1 MELTAIRIQKS
12 PLAEGRLR
20 LVGTV
25 AYDDQV
31 RPPEEYWFDVPERQ
45 AASLSVSGNPW
56 AVVLLPLAIT
66 LGEPLRLAL
75 PVDGILLENLQELQR
90 IWACWYPHLRPVPL
104 NAAVSD
110 PTQRTDKGRTAA
122 FFSGGVDS
130 WFTVLSHSAPRIE
143 TKTGAIDDLLCVWG
157 FDVPVDSPDTF
168 REMRTSLQQAANDLG
183 MNLVDVATNLRAT
196 RWRQANWALL
206 SHGAGL
212 ASIALTL
219 EDRYARVLVGS
230 TGDYNDLTP
239 WGSHILTDP
248 LFSTRKTAIIY
259 DGAAFNRVKKTELV
273 ATSDLALRSL
283 RVCWKSRGYQ
293 NCCACEKCFRTMLAL
308 ELLGALERCSTF
320 SPNALDLKAVQRIY
334 LTPHFRRS
342 EYDPLV
348 ALAQERGRPDIA
360 AAIGRAA
367 HKSERFAIVLNV
379 LEKLKHK
386 PLVWRLAAPLQ
397 RELLA
402 RRFT

>member
-1 MELTAIRIQKS
+1 MELTAIRIQES
-12 PLAEGRLR
+12 PLAKGRRR
-20 LVGTV
+20 LIGTV
-25 AYDDQV
+25 AYDDQG

-56 AVVLLPLAIT
+56 AVALLPLAIT
-66 LGEPLRLAL
+66 LGQPLRLAL
-75 PVDGILLENLQELQR
+75 PVDGLLLENLQELQQ

-104 NAAVSD
+104 EADAAEST
-110 PTQRTDKGRTAA
+110 PRTEKGRTAA

-130 WFTVLSHSAPRIE
+130 WFTVLSHSAPRAE
-143 TKTGAIDDLLCVWG
+143 AKTGTIDELLCVWG
-157 FDVPVDSPDTF
+157 FDVAIDSPDVF
-168 REMRTSLQQAANDLG
+168 REMRASLQEAATDLG
-183 MNLVDVATNLRAT
+183 MELVDVATNLRAT

-219 EDRYARVLVGS
+219 GDRYARVLVGS
-230 TGDYNDLTP
+230 SGDYNDLTP
-239 WGSHILTDP
+239 WGSHVLTDP
-248 LFSTRKTAIIY
+248 LFSTRQTTIIY
-259 DGAAFNRVKKTELV
+259 DGAAFNRVRKTELV
-273 ATSDLALRSL
+273 ATSDIAMRSL

-293 NCCACEKCFRTMLAL
+293 NCCACEKCYRTMLAL
-308 ELLGALERCSTF
+308 ELFGALDRCSTF
-320 SPNALDLKAVQRIY
+320 PQHALDLTAVPRIY
-334 LTPHFRRS
+334 FNPHVCRS

-348 ALAQERGRPDIA
+348 AWAQERGRPDIA

-367 HKSERFAIVLNV
+367 QRSERLAIWLKL

-386 PLVWRLAAPLQ
+386 PLVWRLAAFLE
-397 RELLA
+397 REVLA